1 MSPLPALR
9 KRTLACPRRVVGALA
24 FVWLAVIVQPCAM
37 AFAGS
42 PAADCV
48 HCPPAAHGPDPD
60 ARDHGAGHA
69 GHDGTA
75 MHADAAVDAGE
86 QAGCA
91 GGVGDCYVL
100 RDDPFEGRSVQPKV
114 KDGPLELPLFA
125 ALVSAPL
132 VSLDM
137 AGRAPVQRMPGAA
150 PGASPPLSVLYCVYL
165 K

>member
-1 MSPLPALR
+1 MSPLPVLR

-48 HCPPAAHGPDPD
+48 HCPPAAHGPEPD
-60 ARDHGAGHA
+60 AHEHGAGHA
-69 GHDGTA
+69 GHDGA
-75 MHADAAVDAGE
+75 AAHSEAAVAAGE
-86 QAGCA
+86 GAGCA

-100 RDDPFEGRSVQPKV
+100 RDEPFEGRSAQPKV
-114 KDGPLELPLFA
+114 KDSPLELPIFM
-125 ALVSAPL
+125 ALVSSRFD
-132 VSLDM
+132 SLDI
-137 AGRAPVQRMPGAA
+137 AGCARVPRSSVAP